1 MERRQHQGRRNDQPG
16 EGYRAEPSRAMDTE
30 KVAKYS
36 PWPHPTQLDPG
47 SQQRPNLKLQLMA
60 DPPEALSAVACQPER
75 RPG

>member
-1 MERRQHQGRRNDQPG
+1 
-16 EGYRAEPSRAMDTE
+16 MDTE